1 MPLDPVTAVADL
13 AKTTIQTIWPNKT
26 EQERAELAAAVALV
40 QGQIATNQAEASNPS
55 IFVSGWRPFIG
66 WACGSAYVWNWIGLP
81 IAKTIGSLV
90 GHPLDLTPADLS
102 EMMPVLLGML
112 GLGTLRTVEK
122 VNRVASK

>member
-81 IAKTIGSLV
+81 IAKAIGSLV